1 MARVEDEELRKK
13 LTHYVYRERL
23 ITLEI
28 NGEDLRNMDL
38 APGPAYGRI
47 LDMVLMARQNGEI
60 AGREEQLR
68 YAGELVASGYGM
80 DSA

>member
-1 MARVEDEELRKK
+1 
-13 LTHYVYRERL
+13 
-23 ITLEI
+23 
-28 NGEDLRNMDL
+28 MDL